1 MAKLVDASDSKS
13 DISNNVLV
21 RFQFWAP
28 IQKKSIQIIILPCS
42 LYFSTFVLLLFLT
55 FNFNFMKHLFSKSI
69 LTGLS
74 LFTLQAQ
81 AQVSNVIPTS
91 YSPIQQTEQAKQIEQ
106 PRQGDLPE
114 NPASGKC
121 YIKCITRDEF
131 EKRIE
136 TIVVQPEYKKL
147 KVISGSSHLVP
158 KQVLVKEASKK
169 LIYIPAVY
177 ETVEEIYSSSNSE
190 NLKVVPAKFKEDSK
204 TYTISPKYSKWE
216 YKTLKNCP
224 SANKE
229 GCMTACYVEYPSKE
243 MSVPI
248 TLLDQDAT
256 VVSENVA
263 GKGGTYTKQIVKTP
277 ARIEEVEIPAQY
289 AIIKVT
295 EIIKPDSIVEEIVPA
310 VTKTVTVTELIKKG
324 GMAVWEEVDCG
335 IAQGGAMILPIL
347 YEYNSSKLTNES
359 TKIIDEKLFSFMTE
373 KPNIRI
379 EIMSHTDARGNA
391 AYNLSLSQKRA
402 QSVVSYLVQ
411 KGIDKDRLV
420 ARGYGKS
427 RLKNRCDTGVNC
439 SEKEHQENRRTE
451 FSVIQ

>member
-1 MAKLVDASDSKS
+1 MCWFDSSSGHPSKRIYTADYYFTS
-13 DISNNVLV
+13 L
-21 RFQFWAP
+21 F
-28 IQKKSIQIIILPCS
+28 
-42 LYFSTFVLLLFLT
+42 LYFPTFVLLLFFTLILI
-55 FNFNFMKHLFSKSI
+55 FMKHLLSKSI

-91 YSPIQQTEQAKQIEQ
+91 YPQTEQPKQIEQ
-106 PRQGDLPE
+106 PRQSDLPE
-114 NPASGKC
+114 SPASGKC

-131 EKRIE
+131 ENRVE

-147 KVISGSSHLVP
+147 KVIPGSSHLVP

-177 ETVEEIYSSSNSE
+177 ETVEETYSSSNSE
-190 NLKVVPAKFKEDSK
+190 NLKVVPAKFKEDAK

-256 VVSENVA
+256 VVSENIA

-289 AIIKVT
+289 ATIKVT
-295 EIIKPDSIVEEIVPA
+295 EIIKPDSVVEEIVPA
-310 VTKTVTVTELIKKG
+310 VTKTVTVTELVKKG

-347 YEYNSSKLTNES
+347 YEYNSSKLTDES
-359 TKIIDEKLFSFMTE
+359 TKIIDEKLFAFMTE

-451 FSVIQ
+451 FAVIQ